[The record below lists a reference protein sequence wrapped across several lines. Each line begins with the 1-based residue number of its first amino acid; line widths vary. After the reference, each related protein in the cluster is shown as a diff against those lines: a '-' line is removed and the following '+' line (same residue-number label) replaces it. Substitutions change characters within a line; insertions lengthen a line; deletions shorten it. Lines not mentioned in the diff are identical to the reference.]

1 MLDSFEPKILAIC
14 CQWCSYAAADL
25 AGAMRLQYPAT
36 IHIVRVPCTGRV
48 DILHMLKPF
57 EDGADGVFLS
67 GCLLDDCHYRTG
79 NFKAAKRVAYA
90 KEMLGAMGLDP
101 KRLEMFYNSS
111 AMGPQFAQTC
121 IDFDE
126 RIRQLGPAF
135 TRDESKRVLGQ
146 VA

>member
-1 MLDSFEPKILAIC
+1 MPDSFEPKILAIC

-36 IHIVRVPCTGRV
+36 IHILRVPCTGRV
-48 DILHMLKPF
+48 DILHMIKPF

-79 NFKAAKRVAYA
+79 NYKAAKRVAYA
-90 KEMLGAMGLDP
+90 KTMLQALGLEP
-101 KRLEMFYNSS
+101 ERLEMFYNSS

-121 IDFDE
+121 IGFDE
-126 RIRQLGPAF
+126 RIRKLGPAF
-135 TRDESKRVLGQ
+135 PQEDAEKNLEQ